1 VRRKRRWPRRS
12 ADGEATKLRPE
23 RQGILRPTG
32 VGADLPLRSRRA
44 LGQTLL
50 VAEVDP
56 DDDTINRFIVWWY
69 RFDPARHERRNTTV
83 AAFDNEPEFM
93 DRIEALSDELRRL
106 KAAGL
111 AEAVELVGGVHHPAG
126 YGTKVRTQR
135 ERLRMLRKPGANG

>member
-1 VRRKRRWPRRS
+1 
-12 ADGEATKLRPE
+12 
-23 RQGILRPTG
+23 
-32 VGADLPLRSRRA
+32 
-44 LGQTLL
+44 